1 MAWSSPSL
9 SPGSPR
15 RCAPNLPGSLTRSLS
30 KRLGVDATTAM
41 RIALLYGDMEW
52 LAGGDSQLRYSASD
66 YGRRQ
71 GLHRHTVASDLRRLQ
86 DIRAIHITQ
95 DSCSA
100 SWIQLLG
107 LDEMHPVEQINTPVD
122 DSAMPLSIPTTSP
135 CRFEHQPPVERTDT
149 PLSSASTTLEKGF
162 KTQEKRR
169 EEAEGE
175 GSNSQPLPPPLSE
188 QVTNQP
194 KPEAPAPVSA
204 SRPSASAVA
213 SQPSGHH
220 PAPPSRPSSL
230 SSPASEQ
237 EPAKAELAEPE
248 AHASK
253 TSAEPAALLDRLLAA
268 FQAAKPPEWPSPS
281 TLTLSPGRRG
291 KLQAALR
298 YAGSADALLQ
308 RLQTAL
314 AHVPPWFVT
323 TYPVRP
329 DGSRRPSHQFFDLLF
344 RATGDEREGG
354 LEAWHLFAWSEAGA
368 RGAEP
373 SLGMGGMGGTGG
385 TAQGHSAPETD
396 LERAKRLFRWNCHD
410 WLMREVE
417 AIRLPLSERR
427 RLTALLEADGR
438 GTPGAG
444 AIQFADP
451 PEPDPANQPQKLLQ
465 AANQDPYHHLD
476 PFPLQHRL
484 QGQGEASAA
493 SADA

>member
-1 MAWSSPSL
+1 
-9 SPGSPR
+9 
-15 RCAPNLPGSLTRSLS
+15 
-30 KRLGVDATTAM
+30 
-41 RIALLYGDMEW
+41 LL
-52 LAGGDSQLRYSASD
+52 A
-66 YGRRQ
+66 
-71 GLHRHTVASDLRRLQ
+71 
-86 DIRAIHITQ
+86 
-95 DSCSA
+95 
-100 SWIQLLG
+100 
-107 LDEMHPVEQINTPVD
+107 
-122 DSAMPLSIPTTSP
+122 
-135 CRFEHQPPVERTDT
+135 
-149 PLSSASTTLEKGF
+149 
-162 KTQEKRR
+162 
-169 EEAEGE
+169 
-175 GSNSQPLPPPLSE
+175 
-188 QVTNQP
+188 
-194 KPEAPAPVSA
+194 
-204 SRPSASAVA
+204 
-213 SQPSGHH
+213 
-220 PAPPSRPSSL
+220 
-230 SSPASEQ
+230 
-237 EPAKAELAEPE
+237 
-248 AHASK
+248 
-253 TSAEPAALLDRLLAA
+253 RLLAA
-268 FQAAKPPEWPSPS
+268 FQAAKPPEWPSP
-281 TLTLSPGRRG
+281 TALTLSPGRRG

-314 AHVPPWFVT
+314 AHVPPWYRS

-368 RGAEP
+368 RATEALSGTD
-373 SLGMGGMGGTGG
+373 GTGG

-451 PEPDPANQPQKLLQ
+451 PEPDPAHQPQKPLQ
-465 AANQDPYHHLD
+465 GAYRDPYDHLE

-493 SADA
+493 SADD

>member
-1 MAWSSPSL
+1 
-9 SPGSPR
+9 
-15 RCAPNLPGSLTRSLS
+15 
-30 KRLGVDATTAM
+30 
-41 RIALLYGDMEW
+41 
-52 LAGGDSQLRYSASD
+52 
-66 YGRRQ
+66 
-71 GLHRHTVASDLRRLQ
+71 
-86 DIRAIHITQ
+86 
-95 DSCSA
+95 
-100 SWIQLLG
+100 
-107 LDEMHPVEQINTPVD
+107 MHPVEQINTPVD
-122 DSAMPLSIPTTSP
+122 DNAMPLSIPATSP
-135 CRFEHQPPVERTDT
+135 CRFEHQPPVERIDT
-149 PLSSASTTLEKGF
+149 PLSNASTTLEKGF

-188 QVTNQP
+188 QVKKQP
-194 KPEAPAPVSA
+194 A
-204 SRPSASAVA
+204 SKASA
-213 SQPSGHH
+213 PSPHTRPACSSSSAAPTAVSLPSRHH
-220 PAPPSRPSSL
+220 PAPPSRPSSQL
-230 SSPASEQ
+230 HPASEQ
-237 EPAKAELAEPE
+237 KPAKAELAEPE

-253 TSAEPAALLDRLLAA
+253 TSAEPAALLDRLLEA
-268 FQAAKPPEWPSPS
+268 FQAAKPSEWPSPKA
-281 TLTLSPGRRG
+281 LSLCPGRKG

-314 AHVPPWFVT
+314 AHVPPWYRS

-354 LEAWHLFAWSEAGA
+354 LEAWHLFAWSEAEA

-385 TAQGHSAPETD
+385 TAQGHTAPETD
-396 LERAKRLFRWNCHD
+396 LQKAKRLFRWNCHD

-417 AIRLPLSERR
+417 ALRLPLSERR

-451 PEPDPANQPQKLLQ
+451 PEPDPAHQLQKPLQ
-465 AANQDPYHHLD
+465 GAYQDPYDHLE

-493 SADA
+493 SADD